1 MITNLTKNHTL
12 LVRVFIL
19 IFISLVIAITTGMSF
34 IGYMNKKYQ
43 NRTYPHVLIDDEPMG
58 NKTKREV
65 LALFSNREKKLKEVS
80 LFISYNNVL
89 IATYSASQLN
99 IRSNI
104 EEAYDKAYLV
114 GRTPHTPSRVYQQIA
129 TLFNLNTF
137 MFSSHVQYDKNIVQ
151 DDLTE
156 FQDVYNRPS
165 KNALFKFENGRVISF
180 QKEEVGN
187 MILTDS
193 LLADMD
199 QYIRGLKYKPQSVII
214 ALRSKPVQPEITLAK
229 SNNFGIE
236 ELIGEG
242 VSNYSH
248 SIPGRIHNVVFG
260 AAKFNGVLI
269 PKGKTFSFNDII
281 GDISASTGY
290 QLAYIIKEGKTVL
303 GDGGGVCQISTT
315 LFRAA
320 LNSGLPIT
328 ERYAHAYRVSYY
340 ENGSKPGLDA
350 TVFAPSVDLK
360 IENNTPAAILI
371 QTTVDEENM
380 LLYFRLYGKK
390 DGRNAEISTPILWD
404 VAPPPPALYQDD
416 PTLKRGITKQV
427 DFPAW
432 GGKASFNYKVTKA
445 NQVMFEKKFVSVYKP
460 WQAIYL
466 VGVQD

>member
-1 MITNLTKNHTL
+1 MIANSSKNHTL
-12 LVRVFIL
+12 FVRVVVLLCLVLFFSSIITAAFIR
-19 IFISLVIAITTGMSF
+19 
-34 IGYMNKKYQ
+34 NEKKKYQ
-43 NRTYPHVLIDDEPMG
+43 NKIYPHVFIDDLPVG
-58 NKTKREV
+58 NKTKKDV
-65 LALFSNREKKLKEVS
+65 LTLFNNRQKKLKD
-80 LFISYNNVL
+80 LTMFISYNNAI
-89 IATYSASQLN
+89 IATYSASTLN
-99 IRSNI
+99 IRINI
-104 EEAYDKAYLV
+104 DDMYEKAYLI
-114 GRTPHTPSRVYQQIA
+114 GRSSHTPSRIYQQIA
-129 TLFNLNTF
+129 AIFNIQRFIFT
-137 MFSSHVQYDKNIVQ
+137 SQVQYDKGVLEDSINQ
-151 DDLTE
+151 FKDM
-156 FQDVYNRPS
+156 YNRPA
-165 KNALFKFENGRVISF
+165 KNALFRFENGRVVSF
-180 QKEEVGN
+180 QREEAGN
-187 MILTDS
+187 KLQTDS
-193 LLADMD
+193 LMFDLD
-199 QYIRGLKYKPQSVII
+199 QYIRSLKFKPQNYVVT
-214 ALRSKPVQPEITLAK
+214 LRDKPVDPEITLAK
-229 SNNFGIE
+229 SNSFGIE

-260 AAKFNGVLI
+260 ASKFNGVLI
-269 PKGKTFSFNDII
+269 PKGKTFSFNETI

-290 QLAYIIKEGKTVL
+290 QPAYIIKEGKTVL

-340 ENGSKPGLDA
+340 ENDSKPGLDA

-371 QTTVDEENM
+371 QTSVDEDNM

-432 GGKASFNYKVTKA
+432 GGKASFNYKVTKGG
-445 NQVMFEKKFVSVYKP
+445 QVMFEKKFFSAYKP

>member
-1 MITNLTKNHTL
+1 MITNPSKNHTL
-12 LVRVFIL
+12 SVRVVVS
-19 IFISLVIAITTGMSF
+19 SLVVLFFVSIITAIY
-34 IGYMNKKYQ
+34 IRNEQKKYQ
-43 NRTYPHVLIDDEPMG
+43 NKIYPHVFIDDVLVG
-58 NKTKREV
+58 DKTKGEV
-65 LALFSNREKKLKEVS
+65 LAMFNGRQKKLKDVMVW
-80 LFISYNNVL
+80 ISYNNTL
-89 IATYSASQLN
+89 IATYSATTLN
-99 IRSNI
+99 IRLNI
-104 EEAYDKAYLV
+104 DDMYEKAYLV
-114 GRTPHTPSRVYQQIA
+114 GRSPHAPSRIYQQFA
-129 TLFNLNTF
+129 TIFNLQR
-137 MFSSHVQYDKNIVQ
+137 FSFTSQILYDKGVLEESINQ
-151 DDLTE
+151 
-156 FQDVYNRPS
+156 FKDVYNRPA

-180 QKEEVGN
+180 QREEAGI
-187 MILTDS
+187 MLLTDS
-193 LLADMD
+193 LLQDLD
-199 QYIRGLKYKPQSVII
+199 QYIRSLKFKPQNYLVT
-214 ALRSKPVQPEITLAK
+214 LHERPVQPEITLAK
-229 SNNFGIE
+229 ANNFGIE

-248 SIPGRIHNVVFG
+248 SIPGRIHNVIFG

-269 PKGKTFSFNDII
+269 PKGKKFSFNDTI

-290 QLAYIIKEGKTVL
+290 QPAYIIKEGKTVL

-340 ENGSKPGLDA
+340 ENDSKPGLDA

-371 QTTVDEENM
+371 QTSVDEENM

-432 GGKASFNYKVTKA
+432 GGKASFNYKVTKGG
-445 NQVMFEKKFVSVYKP
+445 QVMFEKKFFSSYKP

>member
-1 MITNLTKNHTL
+1 MIANSSKNHTL
-12 LVRVFIL
+12 FVRTSIFLFIIL
-19 IFISLVIAITTGMSF
+19 FFSSIISVSFISNEKKRYV
-34 IGYMNKKYQ
+34 NKI
-43 NRTYPHVLIDDEPMG
+43 YPHVFIDDIPVG
-58 NKTKREV
+58 NKTREEV
-65 LALFSNREKKLKEVS
+65 LAMFSNHQKKLKD
-80 LFISYNNVL
+80 LMIFISYNNAI
-89 IATYSASQLN
+89 IATYSASTLN
-99 IRSNI
+99 IRLNI
-104 EEAYDKAYLV
+104 DDMFEKAYLI
-114 GRTPHTPSRVYQQIA
+114 GRSSHTPSRIYQQVSTI
-129 TLFNLNTF
+129 FNLQK
-137 MFSSHVQYDKNIVQ
+137 FSFASQVQYDKGVLEDGINQ
-151 DDLTE
+151 FKDA
-156 FQDVYNRPS
+156 YNRPA

-180 QKEEVGN
+180 QREEAGN
-187 MILTDS
+187 MLLTDS
-193 LLADMD
+193 LSYDLD
-199 QYIRGLKYKPQSVII
+199 QYIRSLKYRPQNYIVT
-214 ALRSKPVQPEITLAK
+214 LHEKPVQPEITLAK
-229 SNNFGIE
+229 ANNFGIE

-248 SIPGRIHNVVFG
+248 SIPGRIHNVIFG
-260 AAKFNGVLI
+260 ASKFNGVLI
-269 PKGKTFSFNDII
+269 PKGKIFSFNDIV

-290 QLAYIIKEGKTVL
+290 QPAYIIKEGKTVL

-320 LNSGLPIT
+320 LNTGLPIT

-371 QTTVDEENM
+371 QTSVDEDNM

-416 PTLKRGITKQV
+416 PTSKRGITKQV

-432 GGKASFNYKVTKA
+432 GGKASFNYKVTKGG
-445 NQVMFEKKFVSVYKP
+445 QVMFEKKFFSSYKP

>member
-1 MITNLTKNHTL
+1 MITNSSKNHTL
-12 LVRVFIL
+12 FVRVAVV
-19 IFISLVIAITTGMSF
+19 SLVGLFFVSIIIAIY
-34 IGYMNKKYQ
+34 IRNEQKKYQ
-43 NRTYPHVLIDDEPMG
+43 NKIYPHVFIDDVLVG
-58 NKTKREV
+58 NKTKGEV
-65 LALFSNREKKLKEVS
+65 LAMFNDRQKKLKNIS
-80 LFISYNNVL
+80 LFVSYNNAL
-89 IATYSASQLN
+89 IATYSATTLN
-99 IRSNI
+99 IRLNI
-104 EEAYDKAYLV
+104 DDMYEKAYLV
-114 GRTPHTPSRVYQQIA
+114 SRSPHTPSRIYQQIA
-129 TLFNLNTF
+129 TIFNLQK
-137 MFSSHVQYDKNIVQ
+137 FSFTSQILYDKGVLEESINQ
-151 DDLTE
+151 
-156 FQDVYNRPS
+156 FKDVYNRPA
-165 KNALFKFENGRVISF
+165 KNALFKFENGRVVSF
-180 QKEEVGN
+180 QREEVGN
-187 MILTDS
+187 ALLTDS
-193 LLADMD
+193 LLHDLD
-199 QYIRGLKYKPQSVII
+199 QYIRSLKFRLQNYKVT
-214 ALRSKPVQPEITLAK
+214 LRDKPVEPEITLAK
-229 SNNFGIE
+229 SNSFGIE

-260 AAKFNGVLI
+260 ASKFNGILI
-269 PKGKTFSFNDII
+269 PKGKIFSFNDTI

-290 QLAYIIKEGKTVL
+290 QPAYIIKEGKTVL

-340 ENGSKPGLDA
+340 ENGSKAGLDA

-371 QTTVDEENM
+371 QTSVDEENM

-390 DGRNAEISTPILWD
+390 DGRNAEVSTPILWD

-432 GGKASFNYKVTKA
+432 GGKASFNYKVAKGG
-445 NQVMFEKKFVSVYKP
+445 QVMFEKKFYSAYKP

>member
-1 MITNLTKNHTL
+1 MIANSSKNHTL
-12 LVRVFIL
+12 FVRVVVLLCLVLFFSSIITAAFIR
-19 IFISLVIAITTGMSF
+19 
-34 IGYMNKKYQ
+34 NEKKRYQ
-43 NRTYPHVLIDDEPMG
+43 NKIYPHVFIDDLPVG
-58 NKTKREV
+58 NKTKKDV
-65 LALFSNREKKLKEVS
+65 LTLFNNRQKKLKD
-80 LFISYNNVL
+80 LTMFISYNNAI
-89 IATYSASQLN
+89 IATYSASTLN
-99 IRSNI
+99 IRINI
-104 EEAYDKAYLV
+104 DDMYEKAYLI
-114 GRTPHTPSRVYQQIA
+114 GRSSHTPSRIYQQIA
-129 TLFNLNTF
+129 AIFNIQRFIFT
-137 MFSSHVQYDKNIVQ
+137 SQVQYDKGVLEDSINQ
-151 DDLTE
+151 FKDM
-156 FQDVYNRPS
+156 YNRPA
-165 KNALFKFENGRVISF
+165 KNALFRFENGRVVSF
-180 QKEEVGN
+180 QREEAGN
-187 MILTDS
+187 KLQTDS
-193 LLADMD
+193 LMFDLD
-199 QYIRGLKYKPQSVII
+199 QYIRSLKFKPQNYVVT
-214 ALRSKPVQPEITLAK
+214 LRDKPVDPEITLAK
-229 SNNFGIE
+229 SNSFGIE

-260 AAKFNGVLI
+260 ASKFNGVLI
-269 PKGKTFSFNDII
+269 PKGKTFSFNETI

-290 QLAYIIKEGKTVL
+290 QPAYIIKEGKTVL

-340 ENGSKPGLDA
+340 ENDSKPGLDA

-371 QTTVDEENM
+371 QTSVDEDNM

-432 GGKASFNYKVTKA
+432 GGKASFNYKVTKGG
-445 NQVMFEKKFVSVYKP
+445 QVMFEKKFFSAYKP